1 MQLTTE
7 QWINALQQEARR
19 KKVGLVLTFTIISVS
34 LLILGLQIP
43 KRYESTTTIQL
54 GEESIIEPLMEGT
67 AVSTGV
73 GGHRRNSREILHSR
87 RVLEEVLKTS
97 GLQLDEMTPIEIEL
111 WIKDISGRLRLEE
124 RGADLLKISYTDHTP
139 EGAFKG
145 TKRFAELFM
154 HESVQS
160 KRSESAEA
168 FEFIDAQV
176 QQYHKKLL
184 DAELRLKEFRG
195 SSVDARPG
203 SQTDVDQHVSH
214 LRQQIGQTEM
224 ELNEEKE
231 REREIHRQLAVEETF
246 SVQLGRQQEIRS
258 RIVELQSERENLL
271 LSYYEAHPDV
281 LRLSYQIDELE
292 TALRAEVE
300 KKNGSQTAG
309 EGNSQMV
316 QRSPLYQELR
326 RQLGGTQTRIAILS
340 ARMIHA
346 QKNLDSEMNRGVR
359 VANSEAE
366 LAELTR
372 DYEVNRNIYGDLL
385 RKRENARVS
394 MNLDEEGYGLVFN
407 TIEPAMLPASPT
419 GLRFIHF
426 AGAGLLIGISLP
438 LAFVVLLVQMD
449 QKIRSPATIQEDLR
463 LRVLATVPTLY
474 TPGQAVLNRFVIV
487 LLVAFVLAVFVVY
500 GYVGYTK
507 YVQGLLTIPLSMS

>member
-184 DAELRLKEFRG
+184 DAELRLKEFRE

-203 SQTDVDQHVSH
+203 SQSDVDQHVSL
-214 LRQQIGQTEM
+214 LRQQIGNTEM
-224 ELNEEKE
+224 ELSEEGE
-231 REREIHRQLAVEETF
+231 REREIRRQLAEEETF
-246 SVQLGRQQEIRS
+246 SVKLGREQQIRN
-258 RIVELQSERENLL
+258 RMVELQSERENLL
-271 LSYYEAHPDV
+271 LHYYEAHPDV
-281 LRLSYQIDELE
+281 LRLSYQIEELE
-292 TALRAEVE
+292 TTLQAEVE
-300 KKNGSQTAG
+300 KRKNTLAVG

-326 RQLGGTQTRIAILS
+326 RQLVDTRTRIAILS

-346 QKNLDSEMNRGVR
+346 QKNLDAEMDRGVR

-385 RKRENARVS
+385 RNRENARVS

-407 TIEPAMLPASPT
+407 TIEPAMMPASPT
-419 GLRFIHF
+419 GLSFMHF
-426 AGAGLLIGISLP
+426 AIAGLSMGILVP
-438 LAFVVLLVQMD
+438 IAFIVLLIQMD
-449 QKIRSPATIQEDLR
+449 PRIRSPATIQQDLR
-463 LRVLATVPTLY
+463 LRVLSTVPALY
-474 TPGQAVLNRFVIV
+474 TPAQAVLSRFVTV
-487 LLVAFVLAVFVVY
+487 LLVAFVLAVFVAY
-500 GYVGYTK
+500 GYIGYIK
-507 YVQGLLTIPLSMS
+507 YAQGVLALPF